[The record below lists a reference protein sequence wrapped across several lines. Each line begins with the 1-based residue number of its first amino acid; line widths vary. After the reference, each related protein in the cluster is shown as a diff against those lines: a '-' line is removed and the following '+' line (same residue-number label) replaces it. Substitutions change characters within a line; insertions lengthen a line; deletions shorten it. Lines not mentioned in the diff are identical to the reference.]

1 MSDPKYKYVNGERME
16 LTDDEIAT
24 ILADRE
30 AFDLDFYHVRIQ
42 RDSLLKASDWTQIA
56 DASLGAHT
64 VEEWATYRQE
74 LRDLPATFNEGNG
87 GKVSEV
93 VFPDDPPTAAVKEAA
108 KAAEEA
114 AAEEEAE

>member
-30 AFDLDFYHVRIQ
+30 AFDLDFHHVRIQ

-56 DASLGAHT
+56 DAALGAHT
-64 VEEWATYRQE
+64 AEEWATYRQE
-74 LRDLPATFNEGNG
+74 LRDLPAGFS
-87 GKVSEV
+87 KVSEV
-93 VFPDDPPTAAVKEAA
+93 VFPDDPPTAAA

-114 AAEEEAE
+114 AE